1 MGTVVLFASMI
12 ILFNLIVDL
21 VYGYLDPK
29 VRYD

>member
-12 ILFNLIVDL
+12 IVFNLIVDL
-21 VYGYLDPK
+21 IYGYLDPK